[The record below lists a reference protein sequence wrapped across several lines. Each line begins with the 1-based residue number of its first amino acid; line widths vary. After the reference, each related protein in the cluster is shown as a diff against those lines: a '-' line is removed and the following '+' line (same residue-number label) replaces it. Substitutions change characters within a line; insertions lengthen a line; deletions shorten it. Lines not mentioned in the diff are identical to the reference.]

1 MCVISHGTY
10 DTFSTRGG
18 QMSEKEVT
26 ILIVDD
32 QPQNLRLLDAVLQP
46 RGYRTLLTQTGE
58 EALEVLRREP
68 ADIVLLDILMP
79 GMDGY
84 EVCRRIREHP
94 ETAFLPVVMITASDT
109 AQKVRAIEAGAD
121 DFVTKPFDQGELLAR
136 VKSLIRI
143 KDYHDTIDR
152 QSKELEA
159 WNRELSEHVDAQL
172 AELDRASR
180 LRRFLSPQMAELV
193 LDSGDESFLESHRR
207 EIVVVFCDLREFTRF
222 SEASEPEEVMRV
234 LGDYHAALGD
244 LVFRFG
250 GTLERFTGDGMMVI
264 FNDPMPCADAGLQAI
279 KMAVAMRSRVRE
291 MADTWS
297 REGHDLGFGVGI
309 SQGYATLGRI
319 GFEGR
324 YDYTAIGSVVNL
336 AARLCAAAQSWQI
349 LVTQRVLTGAQDYV
363 ISTPIGELELRGLSR
378 PVRAFDI
385 KGLDAARAPT

>member
-1 MCVISHGTY
+1 
-10 DTFSTRGG
+10 
-18 QMSEKEVT
+18 MSEEAS

-46 RGYRTLLTQTGE
+46 RGYRTLLAQTGE
-58 EALEVLRREP
+58 EALEMLRREP

-143 KDYHDTIDR
+143 KNYHDTIDR
-152 QSKELEA
+152 QSEELEA
-159 WNRELSEHVDAQL
+159 WNRELSERVDAQL
-172 AELDRASR
+172 AELERASR
-180 LRRFLSPQMAELV
+180 LRRFLPPQMAELV
-193 LDSGDESFLESHRR
+193 LDSGDESFLESHRAR
-207 EIVVVFCDLREFTRF
+207 HRRGVLRSPRLHELRRSRASPKRSWAF
-222 SEASEPEEVMRV
+222 SAST
-234 LGDYHAALGD
+234 HAALGD

-250 GTLERFTGDGMMVI
+250 GTLERFIGDGMMVV
-264 FNDPMPCADAGLQAI
+264 FNDPMPCPDAGLQAI
-279 KMAVAMRSRVRE
+279 KMAVAMRSRLRE
-291 MADTWS
+291 MADAWS

-309 SQGYATLGRI
+309 AQGYATLGRI

-324 YDYTAIGSVVNL
+324 YDYSAIGSVVNL

-349 LVTQRVLTGAQDYV
+349 LVTQRVLTGAQEYV
-363 ISTPIGELELRGLSR
+363 VSTPVGELELRGLSR